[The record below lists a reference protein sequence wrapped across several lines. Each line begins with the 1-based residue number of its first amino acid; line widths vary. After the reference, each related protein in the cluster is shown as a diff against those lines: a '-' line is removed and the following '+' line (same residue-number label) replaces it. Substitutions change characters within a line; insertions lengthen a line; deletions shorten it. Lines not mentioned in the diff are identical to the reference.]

1 MDPIFDEYS
10 DSMNNIT
17 IGETFFAD
25 FHHSPNLPYGLDFK
39 DDDDNN
45 NILGHNFMVPPD
57 PDPFSSLSSLSPE
70 GSSSDDGDSDTTLK
84 FISQIL
90 LEEEDLADKPSM
102 FYDPLALQATEKSL
116 SDALVDKF
124 PPPSNQAP
132 LYVTDS
138 PDEKFSPNFSDYS
151 TNSYSSTSTSI
162 TSSIDPIYVGDV
174 EEFNPGYAES
184 QAVDHGFQ
192 AASQWPLSFSTNGYV
207 DSSMTTHFV
216 SQVFGED
223 QSILQMQYR
232 RGLEEANKFLQSSS
246 TFIVDLEKNGGPKES
261 RESTVTNTNVV
272 IKKEKDE
279 REHSPNGSRGRKNHE
294 REEDYDLEFMRSN
307 KQSAVYEE
315 ETEQLAD
322 MFEKLLGCT
331 DWKYGAKCE
340 LDHDLQQNG
349 AMQDAQANGV
359 NGGANRV
366 KKPSGSRNEVADLRT
381 LLISCAQSVAADDRR
396 TANEQLKQIRKY
408 SSPTGDGSQRLAH
421 YFANGIEARMGGI
434 GTQTYTALLG
444 KKRPAAAM
452 LKSYQ
457 THLAACPFKK
467 MAYFYANHNI
477 AKVADKAT
485 TLHIID
491 FGILYGIQWPI
502 LIQYL
507 STRPGGPPKVR
518 ITGID
523 IPVPG
528 FRPAELVEETGRRL
542 AKCCERFKVP
552 FEYNAIAKA
561 WETIQ
566 IEDLNI
572 RSDEV
577 VAVNTLCR
585 FKNLLDESVMVENPR
600 DTVLKLIR
608 KINPSVF
615 THCIINGSYSAPFF
629 VTRFREALFHYSAMY
644 DMLDTTL
651 PTENEDRMMYEKEF
665 CGREIMNVIACEG
678 VERVERPET
687 YKQWQ
692 IRITRAGFKQLPLDK
707 EKMKKFTVKVLPGYH
722 KDFVIDVDG
731 HWMLQGWKGRIL
743 YANSCWVP
751 A

>member
-10 DSMNNIT
+10 DTTNNFRID
-17 IGETFFAD
+17 ETFFAD
-25 FHHSPNLPYGLDFK
+25 LPYSPNLSNELDFK
-39 DDDDNN
+39 DDDNN
-45 NILGHNFMVPPD
+45 NPSHNFVVSPD

-70 GSSSDDGDSDTTLK
+70 GTSSDDGESDPTLK
-84 FISQIL
+84 FITQML
-90 LEEEDLADKPSM
+90 MEVEDLADKPSM

-116 SDALVDKF
+116 SDALVDEF
-124 PPPSNQAP
+124 PASSNQP
-132 LYVTDS
+132 PYNVTDS
-138 PDEKFSPNFSDYS
+138 PDEKFSPNFCDYS
-151 TNSYSSTSTSI
+151 TNSYGSGNTSI
-162 TSSIDPIYVGDV
+162 TDSIDPIYVGDL
-174 EEFNPGYAES
+174 EEFKPGLAQSLALDY
-184 QAVDHGFQ
+184 GFQ
-192 AASQWPLSFSTNGYV
+192 AAPQWPLSDSTNGYV

-216 SQVFGED
+216 SQVYGED

-246 TFIVDLEKNGGPKES
+246 AFIVDLEKNGGPKES
-261 RESTVTNTNVV
+261 RELTVTNTNVV

-294 REEDYDLEFMRSN
+294 REDDYDLEFMRSN

-315 ETEQLAD
+315 EAEQLAE
-322 MFEKLLGCT
+322 MFDKLLSCT
-331 DWKYGAKCE
+331 GWKYGAKCE
-340 LDHDLQQNG
+340 LDHGSQQDG
-349 AMQDAQANGV
+349 SIQDAQGV
-359 NGGANRV
+359 DGGANPA

-408 SSPTGDGSQRLAH
+408 SSPTGNGSQRLAH
-421 YFANGIEARMGGI
+421 YFANGLEARMGGI
-434 GTQTYTALLG
+434 RTQTYNALQG
-444 KKRPAAAM
+444 KIRSAAAM

-467 MAYFYANHNI
+467 MAIFYANHNI
-477 AKVADKAT
+477 GHVADKAT

-507 STRPGGPPKVR
+507 STRPGGPPQVR

-523 IPVPG
+523 LPVPG

-552 FEYNAIAKA
+552 FEYNAIAKD

-566 IEDLNI
+566 IEDLDI

-585 FKNLLDESVMVENPR
+585 FKNLLDESVVDDSPR
-600 DTVLKLIR
+600 DTVPKLIR

-651 PTENEDRMMYEKEF
+651 PTENEDRMMFEKEF
-665 CGREIMNVIACEG
+665 SGREIMNVIACEG
-678 VERVERPET
+678 AERVERPET

-692 IRITRAGFKQLPLDK
+692 IRMTRAGFKQLPLAR
-707 EKMKKFTVKVLPGYH
+707 EKMKKLKVKALHGYH
-722 KDFVIDVDG
+722 KDFVIDEDG
-731 HWMLQGWKGRIL
+731 GWMLQGWKGRIL
-743 YANSCWVP
+743 FANTCWVP